1 MSSNAFAGLGS
12 RLYLQQLTPATPPAA
27 KAISAI
33 SKANPAVIT
42 ANGHGLLDGMLVTI
56 AGITGSPGSP
66 GSMADLNGSYYA
78 VNVTTNTFSLVT
90 LDGSPVSSANLTAYT
105 TGGNVTPQAYL
116 PVPEARSLHFAD
128 AASAEIDVTT
138 LLSTSKEYL
147 LGLQDAGEFSF
158 EMNYVPFD
166 PATIEL
172 RQAKADAQVR
182 GLRIDF
188 HDGSTFACR
197 AFVKTLPF
205 QTDYQ
210 TAVTG
215 SATLKITGVTLW
227 MP

>member
-12 RLYLQQLTPATPPAA
+12 RLYIQQLSPATPPNG
-27 KAISAI
+27 KAISGI
-33 SKANPAVIT
+33 TKATPGVVT
-42 ANGHGLLDGMLVTI
+42 AAGHGLLDGMLVTVSGV
-56 AGITGSPGSP
+56 AGSA
-66 GSMADLNGSYYA
+66 GSMADINGSYYA
-78 VNVTTNTFSLVT
+78 VNITANSFSLMT
-90 LDGSPVSSANLTAYT
+90 LDGVPVNTSTLAPYT
-105 TGGNVTPQAYL
+105 SGGMVTPTAYL

-128 AASAEIDVTT
+128 TASAEIDVTT
-138 LLSTSKEYL
+138 MLSTSKEYL

-166 PATIEL
+166 PATVEL

-197 AFVKTLPF
+197 AFVKTVPF

-215 SATLKITGVTLW
+215 SATVKITGVTLW
-227 MP
+227 LP

>member
-12 RLYLQQLTPATPPAA
+12 RLYIQQLSPATPLVG
-27 KAISAI
+27 KAISGI
-33 SKANPAVIT
+33 SKATPGVVT
-42 ANGHGLLDGMLVTI
+42 AAGHGLLDGMLVTVSGV
-56 AGITGSPGSP
+56 AGSA
-66 GSMADLNGSYYA
+66 GSMADINGSYYA
-78 VNVTTNTFSLVT
+78 VNVTANSFSLMT
-90 LDGSPVSSANLTAYT
+90 LDGLPVNTSTLAPYSSS
-105 TGGNVTPQAYL
+105 GMVTPAAYL

-128 AASAEIDVTT
+128 TASAEIDVTT
-138 LLSTSKEYL
+138 MLSTSKEYL

-166 PATIEL
+166 PATVEL

-188 HDGSTFACR
+188 HDGSAFACR
-197 AFVKTLPF
+197 AFVKTVPF

-215 SATLKITGVTLW
+215 SASLKITGVPLW

>member
-12 RLYLQQLTPATPPAA
+12 RLYIQQLNPATPPAA
-27 KAISAI
+27 KSISAI
-33 SKANPAVIT
+33 SKATPGVIT
-42 ANGHGLLDGMLVTI
+42 ATGHGLLDGMLVTVSG
-56 AGITGSPGSP
+56 AGG
-66 GSMADLNGSYYA
+66 MADINGTYYA
-78 VNVTTNTFSLVT
+78 INVTANSFSLMT
-90 LDGSPVSSANLTAYT
+90 LDGVPVNTASFNAYT
-105 TGGNVTPQAYL
+105 SGGNVTPQAYL

-128 AASAEIDVTT
+128 TASAEIDVTT
-138 LLSTSKEYL
+138 MLSTSKEYL

-172 RQAKADAQVR
+172 RQAKADTQVR

-197 AFVKTLPF
+197 AFVKTVPF